1 MKFNFVNSQL
11 FFKLQRW
18 RRRWFT
24 LKQGEIPEQFCLE
37 YYTDRN
43 CRKLKG
49 VIDLDQCEQVDSGL
63 QLEHRKQKFEHMF
76 DVKTPRRTYY
86 LAADSEEDMNAW
98 VNCICEVCNLQDLSK
113 HQQIKAESTQCK

>member
-1 MKFNFVNSQL
+1 M
-11 FFKLQRW
+11 
-18 RRRWFT
+18 
-24 LKQGEIPEQFCLE
+24 KQGEIPEQFCLE
-37 YYTDRN
+37 YYTDPN
-43 CRKLKG
+43 CKKLKG

-63 QLEHRKQKFEHMF
+63 QMEHRKVKFQHMF

-113 HQQIKAESTQCK
+113 PQSQNTSENRQCKFVILKIIK